1 MTQAV
6 LQTPLA
12 AWNWGI
18 FASAVGSTVTA
29 RVSGSVPVPVTAG
42 MPQRAHTQELE
53 TTQTQLES

>member
-12 AWNWGI
+12 GWNWGI

-29 RVSGSVPVPVTAG
+29 RVRGSVSVPVTAG
-42 MPQRAHTQELE
+42 MPQRAQMQEVE